1 MNNDTVDLLK
11 IKIEKA
17 KRELPLE
24 TINAINAVDWRMAIL
39 GLRTKMGYTFEQL
52 SDLELETELVLCGLV
67 SPENYPKELEKRMG
81 ISKAAVNKLVN
92 EMNDLVFKKIREE
105 FIKNTERKKIFQRS
119 ERSEEKNANDT
130 QILSSTGIE
139 IMEKKELLPEIM
151 PTEISANIN
160 REDML
165 IKIEKPD
172 TYAKSYDILKEEMY
186 PILAQKLSTSV
197 QIPTVKTE
205 YSLPNFQPSSQN
217 ETNPKNKIDPY
228 REMPE

>member
-11 IKIEKA
+11 IKLEKA

-52 SDLELETELVLCGLV
+52 SDLELETELELCGLV

-81 ISKAAVNKLVN
+81 ISKAAVSKLVN

-105 FIKNTERKKIFQRS
+105 FIKNTERKKIFPKN

-139 IMEKKELLPEIM
+139 IREKKELLPEIM
-151 PTEISANIN
+151 PTEISTNID
-160 REDML
+160 REDL
-165 IKIEKPD
+165 LKKIEKP
-172 TYAKSYDILKEEMY
+172 EEIH

-217 ETNPKNKIDPY
+217 ETNPKNKINPY
-228 REMPE
+228 REAPE